1 MFRGNPHESSP
12 VYLNVHH
19 MMYHHRVCLLTLLIT
34 PSVFAA
40 EAPIQA
46 PGVPNFHQVNEH
58 VFRGA
63 QPVRQGWESLAAL
76 GVKVVIDLRREH
88 EDGEHSTA
96 AEAKA
101 VHAAGMRYVNVPMNG
116 IMAPGDADIA
126 KVLGLLN
133 GAEPVFVHCK
143 KGMDRTGT
151 VVACYRISHDQWKNK
166 KAMDEARSIGLH
178 WVELGMKRYI
188 TGFRSVAGTPAPAE
202 TQVMAVAANQ
212 N

>member
-1 MFRGNPHESSP
+1 
-12 VYLNVHH
+12 
-19 MMYHHRVCLLTLLIT
+19 MMYRHRVCLLALFLA

-40 EAPIQA
+40 EVQIHA
-46 PGVPNFHQVNEH
+46 PGVPNFHQVNDH
-58 VFRGA
+58 IFRGA
-63 QPVRQGWESLAAL
+63 QPTKQGWESLSAL
-76 GVKVVIDLRREH
+76 GVRVVIDLRRER

-101 VHAAGMRYVNVPMNG
+101 VQAARMRYVHVPMNG
-116 IMAPGDADIA
+116 IAAPSDADIA
-126 KVLGLLN
+126 KVLGFLN

-151 VVACYRISHDQWKNK
+151 VIACYRISHDQWQNK
-166 KAMDEARSIGLH
+166 QAMAEAKAIGLH

-188 TGFRSVAGTPAPAE
+188 SSFRSVAGIPAPGGTLA
-202 TQVMAVAANQ
+202 TAAAASQ